1 MKKFNLKINDHS
13 YSVDILSMDSNA
25 ATVDVN
31 GILYE
36 VEVEK
41 ELKPSKAILPRKD
54 FVPSSNTLPRV
65 KTYAADNSTGIIRS
79 PLPGKVI
86 DIAVNVG
93 DRVTTGQTVI
103 CIEAMKMENNIRAD
117 KDGIIKTVSVQA
129 GAIVIE
135 GELLIEIE

>member
-54 FVPSSNTLPRV
+54 FVPSSNSLPPV
-65 KTYAADNSTGIIRS
+65 KTYTAENSTGIIRS

-93 DRVTTGQTVI
+93 DKVTIGQTVI

-117 KDGIIKTVSVQA
+117 RDGVVKAICVQE
-129 GAIVIE
+129 GNVVIE
-135 GELLIEIE
+135 AELLMEIE

>member
-1 MKKFNLKINDHS
+1 
-13 YSVDILSMDSNA
+13 
-25 ATVDVN
+25 
-31 GILYE
+31 
-36 VEVEK
+36 
-41 ELKPSKAILPRKD
+41 
-54 FVPSSNTLPRV
+54 
-65 KTYAADNSTGIIRS
+65 
-79 PLPGKVI
+79 LPGKVI